1 MARGREPIS
10 HIHLAFNSGS
20 INQFNCS
27 LMLKQN
33 LSIKGEKA
41 YSIMGFVDNFSV
53 RQSLLRYSMSL
64 ELSIR
69 DSAGLVDES
78 VMRVGSVLILSL
90 FRDPADPPEA
100 KIEKYFYITHID
112 NSIQSTT
119 PNERVYDITAFTY
132 SGVSNAWPM
141 TKVYGTGG
149 KAETGDSGLPSDII
163 KDIVKTRFTS
173 HPEEVGE
180 DTISWIPSEHILD
193 TPTIFKQ
200 VAPFDAIT
208 NMLRRCTRTN
218 KDSTYF
224 FYEDKDKYKLR
235 TIGDMTKQEYRD
247 AAFEYTMRPDKKLTG
262 DIKEDYYKVLYLTQ
276 HNNSNYFSILEN
288 GIHSSEVVYI
298 DLLNRTVGNNNKINL
313 FNYSDEEHRKTLLN
327 IEDEPRF
334 DAFDLTKEIFEYRG
348 FAEGLETGST
358 QSDEQYDLTPASKI
372 VFSENAWDRKD
383 YVHEKYPYDVA
394 QRALFEQNKI
404 TIEVYGNPQLRPG
417 DMVKLVAPKETQQD
431 GQAYRI
437 SGLFLITAV
446 KHNISGNRFQT
457 IVDLHKDSYET
468 DVLTGSKDN
477 SGTQS

>member
-1 MARGREPIS
+1 MARGRDPIT
-10 HIHLAFNSGS
+10 HIHVAMNSGF
-20 INQFNCS
+20 INQFHCS
-27 LMLKQN
+27 LMLKQS
-33 LSIKGEKA
+33 LSNKGEKA

-64 ELSIR
+64 ELAIR
-69 DSAGLVDES
+69 DSRGLIDES
-78 VMRVGSVLILSL
+78 LMRVGSVLILSL
-90 FRDPADPPEA
+90 FRDPNDPPEA
-100 KIEKYFYITHID
+100 KIEKYFYITNID
-112 NSIQSTT
+112 NSIQSAN
-119 PNERVYDITAFTY
+119 PNERVYDVTAFTY

-141 TKVYGTGG
+141 TQLYNAG
-149 KAETGDSGLPSDII
+149 SLPSDII
-163 KDIVKTRFTS
+163 KDIVKNRFTTL
-173 HPEEVGE
+173 PEEVGE
-180 DTISWIPSEHILD
+180 DTIDWIPSEHTLD

-224 FYEDKDKYKLR
+224 FYEDKDKYKLK
-235 TIGDMTKQEYRD
+235 TIGEMTKQENRD

-262 DIKEDYYKVLYLTQ
+262 NIKEDYYKVLYLSQ
-276 HNNSNYFSILEN
+276 YNNSNYFNILKK

-298 DLLNRTVGNNNKINL
+298 DLLNRTVGNENKTNL

-327 IEDEPRF
+327 IEDKPRF
-334 DAFDLTKEIFEYRG
+334 DAFDLTKDIFEYKG
-348 FAEGLETGST
+348 FADGILDPI
-358 QSDEQYDLTPASKI
+358 QDQEQYDLTPASKI

-383 YVHEKYPYDVA
+383 YVHEKYPYDLA

-404 TIEVYGNPQLRPG
+404 SIEVYGNPQLRPG
-417 DMVKLVAPKETQQD
+417 DMVKLIAPKETQQD

-446 KHNISGNRFQT
+446 KHSISGNRFQT

-468 DVLTGSKDN
+468 DILSGNKEN